1 MNKVRKAIIGTL
13 LLGPALAA
21 QGAAP
26 VPTNEL
32 LFSELWRAWS
42 SGTAGNALEG
52 GAEIGAFDAASGRVF
67 VTNGELGR
75 LDYFSADTSG
85 DITSISSIG
94 LGGGPNSVAVRN
106 GIVAVAVE
114 AGNKQDNG
122 FVEFYD
128 SNGAFLNAVAVGALP
143 DMVTFTPDGSR
154 VLVAN
159 EGEPD
164 DDYTVDPEG
173 SVSIIDISAG
183 VAGATVINAGFGAF
197 SAADMNNAGV
207 RIFGPG
213 ASVAQDLEPEFIAV
227 SPDGATAFVTL
238 QENSAVAVVDI
249 ATATITA
256 VRNLGTKDFIAPAN
270 RLDASNDDGVEGN
283 FQNWP
288 VKGLYQPDAIASY
301 EADGTTYFVTANE
314 GDARDYDGFSEET
327 RIGDEAIDPALSAL
341 LEASLG
347 SDWQADENLGRLR
360 TTTTADTDGDGD
372 LDELLAFGARSF
384 SIWDADGNLVWD
396 SADALENITLADGT
410 FAENRSDDKGP
421 EPEGLTIGVL
431 NDNVYAFVGLERTN
445 GVVVYNITDPNSP
458 EFVSHLFNGFDVSPE
473 GLAFVAAGDSPTGN
487 PLLIVTNEVSGTT
500 TAYSVS
506 AVPLPAAVWLM
517 GTALLGL
524 LAVARRR
531 S

>member
-1 MNKVRKAIIGTL
+1 MNKVRKAVIAAL
-13 LLGPALAA
+13 VLAPAVAA

-26 VPTNEL
+26 IPTNEL
-32 LFSELWRAWS
+32 VFSELWRAWA
-42 SGTAGNALEG
+42 SGTAGSSLDG

-67 VTNGELGR
+67 VTNGGLGR
-75 LDYFSADTSG
+75 LDYFDANTSG
-85 DITSISSIG
+85 DITSISSIA

-114 AGNKQDNG
+114 AANKQDNG

-128 SNGAFLNAVAVGALP
+128 TDGNFLNAVTAGALP
-143 DMVTFTPDGSR
+143 DMVTFTPDGNR

-159 EGEPD
+159 EGEPND
-164 DDYTVDPEG
+164 DFDNDPVG
-173 SVSIIDISAG
+173 SISIIDISGG
-183 VAGATVINAGFGAF
+183 VAGATVTTAGFGAF

-213 ASVAQDLEPEFIAV
+213 AGVAQDLEPEYIAV

-238 QENSAVAVVDI
+238 QENNAVAVVDI
-249 ATATITA
+249 ASATVTAI
-256 VRNLGTKDFIAPAN
+256 RGLGTKDFIDPAN
-270 RLDASNDDGVEGN
+270 QIDASNRDGVEGN

-288 VKGLYQPDAIASY
+288 VKGMFQPDTIASY
-301 EADGTTYFVTANE
+301 EAGGETYFVTANE

-327 RIGDEAIDPALSAL
+327 RIGDEAIDPALDAL
-341 LEASLG
+341 LTASLG
-347 SDWQADENLGRLR
+347 TDWQADENLGRLR

-384 SIWDADGNLVWD
+384 SIWDGDGNLVWD

-421 EPEGLTIGVL
+421 EPEGLTIGIL
-431 NDNVYAFVGLERTN
+431 NGKTYAFVGLERTN
-445 GVVVYNITDPNSP
+445 GVVVYNITDPNAP
-458 EFVSHLFNGFDVSPE
+458 QFVSHLFNGFDVSPE

-517 GTALLGL
+517 GPALLGL
-524 LAVARRR
+524 LSVARRR
-531 S
+531 T

>member
-26 VPTNEL
+26 VATNEL
-32 LFSELWRAWS
+32 VFSELWRAWS
-42 SGTAGNALEG
+42 SGTAGSALDG

-67 VTNGELGR
+67 VTNGALGR

-85 DITSISSIG
+85 DITGISSIG
-94 LGGGPNSVAVRN
+94 LGGGPNSVAAKN

-114 AGNKQDNG
+114 GANKQDNG
-122 FVEFYD
+122 AVEFYD
-128 SNGAFLNAVAVGALP
+128 SNGTFLNSVAVGALP

-159 EGEPD
+159 EGEPN
-164 DDYTVDPEG
+164 DDYDNDPVG
-173 SVSIIDISAG
+173 AISVIDISAG
-183 VAGATVINAGFGAF
+183 VAGATVTTAGFGAF

-213 ASVAQDLEPEFIAV
+213 ASVAQDLEPEYIAV

-238 QENSAVAVVDI
+238 QENNAVAVVDI
-249 ATATITA
+249 ASATVTAI
-256 VRNLGTKDFIAPAN
+256 RGLGTKDFIDPAN
-270 RLDASNDDGVEGN
+270 RIDASNRDGVEGN
-283 FQNWP
+283 FKNWP
-288 VKGLYQPDAIASY
+288 VKGLFQPDAIASY
-301 EADGTTYFVTANE
+301 EANGTTYYVTANE

-327 RIGDEAIDPALSAL
+327 RIGDEAIDPALDAL
-341 LEASLG
+341 LKTSLG
-347 SDWQADENLGRLR
+347 DDWQADANLGRLK
-360 TTTTADTDGDGD
+360 TTTTSDTDGDGD
-372 LDELLAFGARSF
+372 LDELLAYGARSF
-384 SIWDADGNLVWD
+384 TIWDESGNLVWD

-421 EPEGLTIGVL
+421 EPEGITIGVL
-431 NDNVYAFVGLERTN
+431 NGKTYAFVGLERTS

-473 GLAFVAAGDSPTGN
+473 GLAFVEAGDSPTGN

-517 GTALLGL
+517 GSALLGL
-524 LAVARRR
+524 LGVARRR
-531 S
+531 A